1 MSSLHKRIYKFKLKK
16 PIKVKLQAG
25 KHQMYEVC
33 CFTSL
38 EQDYGK
44 EGTKKGRESL
54 FELGSSKPVLVSF
67 RLLAV

>member
-1 MSSLHKRIYKFKLKK
+1 MSSLHKRIHKFKLKK

-25 KHQMYEVC
+25 KREMYEVC

-38 EQDYGK
+38 EQEYGK
-44 EGTKKGRESL
+44 EGTKKGRKSL
-54 FELGSSKPVLVSF
+54 FELGSSKSVLVSF